1 MAPNQKQP
9 KYIISEING
18 KTNCGPH
25 NEILLSNKKEQAV
38 DTTWMSFKSIMSSG
52 GRQIPKATY

>member
-1 MAPNQKQP
+1 MIH

-52 GRQIPKATY
+52 GRQISKATY